1 MCPFLAPVSGGE
13 RLRALPV
20 QWRRY
25 AVAAAKAL
33 SEPYSSVLAM
43 RWDEMLLALAE
54 AQALDAE
61 DGSGLLRQLVDLM
74 RVEHG

>member
-1 MCPFLAPVSGGE
+1 
-13 RLRALPV
+13 
-20 QWRRY
+20 
-25 AVAAAKAL
+25 
-33 SEPYSSVLAM
+33 M